1 MPLGA
6 IKMCSSSSPLLQ
18 MGHFLMDKIVYL
30 LSYLLTLLIGKLS
43 LQLLSLSEGG
53 WEVSRDGKL
62 KPKLAGVY
70 LKED

>member
-1 MPLGA
+1 
-6 IKMCSSSSPLLQ
+6 MCSSSSPLLQ